1 MAVTAERVVVS
12 TTAVALNGADTG
24 VSGASVTVKNTH
36 ATDALV
42 LGDSDVTAATGFSLA
57 AGATVTLEL
66 AGGEQ
71 VYAIRGAAA
80 DITAHVLR
88 TGM

>member
-24 VSGASVTVKNTH
+24 VSGATITVKNTH
-36 ATDALV
+36 ASDLLV
-42 LGDSDVTAATGFSLA
+42 LGASNVTASDGFALA
-57 AGATVTLEL
+57 AGATLTLTL
-66 AGGEQ
+66 SAGEQ
-71 VYAIRGAAA
+71 LYAIRGAAA

>member
-12 TTAVALNGADTG
+12 TTAVALNTAGSAG
-24 VSGASVTVKNTH
+24 GNVTVKNTH

-42 LGDSDVTAATGFSLA
+42 LGDSAVTASTGFSLA
-57 AGATVTLEL
+57 AGITVTVPLVAREVL
-66 AGGEQ
+66 YG
-71 VYAIRGAAA
+71 IRGAAA

>member
-1 MAVTAERVVVS
+1 MAVTAERIVVS

-24 VSGASVTVKNTH
+24 VSGATVTVKNTH

-42 LGDSDVTAATGFSLA
+42 LGASDVTASTGFSLA
-57 AGATVTLEL
+57 AGVTQAFTLTS
-66 AGGEQ
+66 GEQ
-71 VYAIRGAAA
+71 LYAVRGAAA

>member
-1 MAVTAERVVVS
+1 MALTADRVTVS

-36 ATDALV
+36 ATDALI
-42 LGDSDVTAATGFSLA
+42 LGASDVAAGTGFSLA
-57 AGATVTLEL
+57 AGVTLTVAL
-66 AGGEQ
+66 TAGEQ
-71 VYAIRGAAA
+71 IYAIRGASA